1 MGWIDWVI
9 VLVYLTWIVY
19 AGLRYRKQAKS
30 LDEYL
35 LAGRSMPWWAVGLSV
50 MATQMSAVT
59 LIGTTGQGFEDGMR
73 FVQFYLG
80 LPLAMII
87 LSVTVVPFFHRA
99 RVYTAYEY
107 LEKRFDARTRSLT
120 SFFFLVSR
128 CLGVGVIISAPGIVL
143 SAIIGW
149 PLWVTVFAIG
159 LTTTVYTMFGGVRA
173 VTWTDVRQM
182 VVIGIALL
190 AVFIVILTSLPPGV
204 GFGDAIET
212 ARMTGRTKAIDFR
225 FDWDEKYTIW
235 SGMIGGLFL
244 MLSYFGCDQSQV
256 QRYLTAKSVDEG
268 RRSLLMNAV
277 LKVPL
282 QFAILLIGVLV
293 FVFYHY
299 QAPPMIYDP
308 VTEGRVAAERPDDYE
323 GMENRYLEAFELR
336 RSAAEALAVEEVD
349 REQAE
354 RTYAEANERMREI
367 RAEATGVAAEV
378 TGAEAYNDI
387 NFLFPRF
394 VTSELPIGIIGL
406 FIAAIF
412 AAAMSSISSELNALS
427 TATVVDF
434 YRRHYRPE
442 ETDEHY
448 LRASRWIT
456 LGWGIFAC
464 IVALFAANL
473 GTLIEVVNMFGSF
486 FYGSLLGVFV
496 LAIGTKRATARGAFR
511 GLLAGIASIALLNNL
526 GPIADGWQSLTGS
539 AALHPIAETLSVSY
553 LWYNVIGCAVV
564 VAVGMLQVSSDKFQ
578 VSNEERGGKE

>member
-1 MGWIDWVI
+1 MGWIDWSI
-9 VLVYLTWIVY
+9 VLLYLIWIVY
-19 AGLRYRKQAKS
+19 SGVRYGKDAET
-30 LDEYL
+30 LDDYL

-50 MATQMSAVT
+50 MATQMSAIT

-87 LSVTVVPFFHRA
+87 LSVTVVPFFNKA

-128 CLGVGVIISAPGIVL
+128 CLGVGVIISAPAIVL

-149 PLWVTVFAIG
+149 PLWLTIFAIG
-159 LTTTVYTMFGGVRA
+159 LTTTAYTMFGGVRA

-182 VVIGIALL
+182 VVVGAALV
-190 AVFIVILTSLPPGV
+190 AVFVIILGALPEGTGLV
-204 GFGDAIET
+204 EAFDT
-212 ARMTGRTKAIDFR
+212 ARLSGRTKAIDFT

-268 RRSLLMNAV
+268 RRSLMMNAI

-282 QFAILLIGVLV
+282 QFGILMVGVLV
-293 FVFYHY
+293 FVYYHY
-299 QAPPMIYDP
+299 QTPPLLYDP
-308 VTEGRVAAERPDDYE
+308 VSEEQIIAEQPEVYAGLQGE
-323 GMENRYLEAFELR
+323 YLAAFEER
-336 RSAAEALAVEEVD
+336 RDASEALAVGVD
-349 REQAE
+349 
-354 RTYAEANERMREI
+354 
-367 RAEATGVAAEV
+367 EATTATLAGEYRAANDRMKEVRGEAVGLAAEV
-378 TGAEAYNDI
+378 TGQSGYNDI
-387 NFLFPRF
+387 NYLFPRF
-394 VTSELPIGIIGL
+394 VTTRLPIGVIGL

-442 ETDEHY
+442 ETDAHY
-448 LRASRWIT
+448 LRASRYIT

-464 IVALFAANL
+464 VVALFAANL
-473 GTLIEVVNMFGSF
+473 GTLIEVVNTFGSF
-486 FYGSLLGVFV
+486 FYGSLLGVFA
-496 LAIGTKRATARGAFR
+496 LAIGTKRATARGAFW
-511 GLLAGIASIALLNNL
+511 GLLAGIFSIALLNNL
-526 GPIADGWQSLTGS
+526 DILAESFEALTGS
-539 AALHPIAETLSVSY
+539 TLLRPLADSLTVSY
-553 LWYNVIGCAVV
+553 LWYNVIGCFVV
-564 VAVGMLQVSSDKFQ
+564 MGVGLLLS
-578 VSNEERGGKE
+578 GKRRA